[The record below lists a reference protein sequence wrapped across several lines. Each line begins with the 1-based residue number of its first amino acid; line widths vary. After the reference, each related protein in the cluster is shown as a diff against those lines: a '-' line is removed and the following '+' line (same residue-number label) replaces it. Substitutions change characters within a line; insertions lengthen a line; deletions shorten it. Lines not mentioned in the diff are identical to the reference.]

1 MNSSRIPIG
10 QMLLR
15 AGRIDAWQ
23 LQSGL
28 AHQRRWGGRLGDAL
42 VGLGFVTEP
51 VLLEEVARQH
61 GVPYVDL
68 SERFVAPEVIALLPA
83 KIIRGRKVLPLAL
96 GQATRRGPL
105 LLATAAPQNLELLDE
120 VAFASGYAVKPVL
133 ASDRDL
139 DRAIARH
146 LDGVDALRVD
156 GLGGAGGGSVPL
168 PDDTS
173 TTMQIVPLGYDLN

>member
-1 MNSSRIPIG
+1 MTSTKIPIG

-42 VGLGFVTEP
+42 VGLGFVSEP
-51 VLLEEVARQH
+51 VMLEEVARQQ
-61 GVPYVDL
+61 GVLYVDL
-68 SERFVAPEVIALLPA
+68 SARVVAPEIVALLPA
-83 KIIRGRKVLPLAL
+83 KIIRARKVLPLAL

-105 LLATAAPQNLELLDE
+105 LVATSQPQNLEVLDE
-120 VAFASGYAVKPVL
+120 VAFASGYAVKPAL

-139 DRAIARH
+139 EKAIATH
-146 LDGVDALRVD
+146 LDGAGALSV
-156 GLGGAGGGSVPL
+156 GEVGAGGVPL
-168 PDDTS
+168 PEDNS
-173 TTMQIVPLGYDLN
+173 ATMQIVPLGYELN